1 MECLFVNY
9 FQNLNFDL
17 NDLTT
22 LHWIFISY
30 IFYYFLGYFTEQD
43 KYIVI
48 VTNLLTSKIKIDRS
62 SPMNYKEAYGYY
74 QKLITQY
81 DTQVCNTFKGEYQ
94 IEIVKYD
101 VYKSFTI
108 K

>member
-1 MECLFVNY
+1 MECLSASSLH
-9 FQNLNFDL
+9 NLNFDL

-30 IFYYFLGYFTEQD
+30 IFYYFVGYFTEPD

-48 VTNLLTSKIKIDRS
+48 VTNLENSKVKIDRS
-62 SPMNYKEAYGYY
+62 SPMNYTKACDHYK
-74 QKLITQY
+74 KLITQY
-81 DTQVCNTFKGEYQ
+81 DTQVCNTFKGKYT

-101 VYKSFTI
+101 VYKSCI
-108 K
+108 IN